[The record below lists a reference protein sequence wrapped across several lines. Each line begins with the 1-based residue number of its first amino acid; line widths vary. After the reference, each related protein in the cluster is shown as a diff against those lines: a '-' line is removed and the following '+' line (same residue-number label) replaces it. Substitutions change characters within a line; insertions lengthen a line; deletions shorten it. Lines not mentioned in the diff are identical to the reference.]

1 MVYSLVTVATNVVFS
16 VRGRAMGETTRR
28 NIARNISSK
37 LNVRH
42 ESQKLEKKVER
53 CFSSECFNVSAMFRA
68 MIRLKSLILLSFIYS
83 ETLKHLILIE
93 IKNREIEVLYKSCEK
108 DGVMAVIKNLE
119 KSVEDLLDSEELF
132 WKQRSRADWLE
143 GRPVDTEAG
152 MAQVVREFFHSL
164 FHCVLSYDIEYSS
177 LLYRKKDLVVYSF
190 YI

>member
-68 MIRLKSLILLSFIYS
+68 MFRLKALILLSFIYS

-93 IKNREIEVLYKSCEK
+93 IKNREIR
-108 DGVMAVIKNLE
+108 GI
-119 KSVEDLLDSEELF
+119 
-132 WKQRSRADWLE
+132 
-143 GRPVDTEAG
+143 
-152 MAQVVREFFHSL
+152 REIYISL
-164 FHCVLSYDIEYSS
+164 
-177 LLYRKKDLVVYSF
+177 
-190 YI
+190 